1 MDAYNIYQATC
12 IHVTVLRHA
21 EIYRVFS
28 DRGAVI
34 APAIKPAAKPLQARD
49 VYYAA
54 ARQNISVFPKPFQS
68 NDQSTH
74 MRPDTCRGV
83 PAIPYSTYLK
93 EFVSSL
99 CPLLLHGRKFS
110 LTGSL

>member
-54 ARQNISVFPKPFQS
+54 ARHLYICAPIPAAECQPFLIV
-68 NDQSTH
+68 
-74 MRPDTCRGV
+74 R
-83 PAIPYSTYLK
+83 I
-93 EFVSSL
+93 
-99 CPLLLHGRKFS
+99 
-110 LTGSL
+110 